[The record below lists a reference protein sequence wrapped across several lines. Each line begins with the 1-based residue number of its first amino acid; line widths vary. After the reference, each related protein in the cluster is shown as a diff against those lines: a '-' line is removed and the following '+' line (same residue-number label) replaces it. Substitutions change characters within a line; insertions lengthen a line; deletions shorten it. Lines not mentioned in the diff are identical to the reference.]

1 MGIEATWLSHSA
13 PIQFSCEGAGEDGK
27 CVGWNSILY
36 MAGVEAI
43 GTSYFIFTL
52 FHIFTGIQGAR
63 MKELAPALSSCIKKH
78 QCPGLDTHCYKK
90 CRGVQSLIV
99 TD

>member
-1 MGIEATWLSHSA
+1 MKRGWSW
-13 PIQFSCEGAGEDGK
+13 GGK
-27 CVGWNSILY
+27 KCSSDVQ
-36 MAGVEAI
+36 AGVEAI